1 MQTNLFKA
9 RNGKVQGTEKRRD
22 FADKLCLQM
31 QTMGARFADKVCLKM
46 QTNFADKPLQDTPPP
61 QMQTNVFKNADAR
74 AGGLGKLQTN
84 YADKGC
90 LRIGRGRLHSCSS
103 TQRCRG
109 CLQRNADK
117 GCLQRNADKV
127 CLQLQHVCFFGWF
140 VQFIY
145 SLFHFFGLSS
155 QHHAFRFLGIRF
167 FDSAPPVG
175 CGRAG
180 AGFLAGFFDF
190 FSACPVFAWFLAF
203 CKAEAERQF

>member
-1 MQTNLFKA
+1 MSTNA
-9 RNGKVQGTEKRRD
+9 DNGCAFCRQGLSEN
-22 FADKLCLQM
+22 ADKFCR
-31 QTMGARFADKVCLKM
+31 QTSSRHS
-46 QTNFADKPLQDTPPP
+46 PP

-90 LRIGRGRLHSCSS
+90 LRLGRGRLHSCSS
-103 TQRCRG
+103 TQRCR
-109 CLQRNADK
+109 

-180 AGFLAGFFDF
+180 AGFLGF